1 MTRGVEQRVLTRRD
15 ELGLLREYSD
25 ASRPLHLIRIK
36 EGIPGVHPPHL
47 ADAPAQIQE
56 TFRERRL
63 ACVHMG
69 ADADYEVVCFYHKNS
84 FCIKNAILVLV
95 YHFGHYSQLLIA
107 VVRGLAGY
115 LAADIQS

>member
-56 TFRERRL
+56 PFRERRL

-84 FCIKNAILVLV
+84 FCI
-95 YHFGHYSQLLIA
+95 
-107 VVRGLAGY
+107 
-115 LAADIQS
+115 